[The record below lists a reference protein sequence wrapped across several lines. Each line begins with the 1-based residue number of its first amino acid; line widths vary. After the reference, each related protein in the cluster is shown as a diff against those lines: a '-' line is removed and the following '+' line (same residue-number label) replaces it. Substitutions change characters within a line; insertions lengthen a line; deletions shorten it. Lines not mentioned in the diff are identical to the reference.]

1 MAFTIDEI
9 ALKNAVEAAQ
19 LKMNDILY
27 AFKGNFTTIE
37 NLSDIKYNF
46 IDKAGKLYDSTKTY
60 SIGDII
66 TYDFYAYVSVV
77 DNNLNNNPY
86 LNPTYWIKVE
96 TNTCLIGD
104 VFVAAF
110 GQIYFPFNFHVS
122 NTTISGSYMPSLQN
136 SHNISYMSY
145 LGGRTWEIKFNDS
158 LALSDSNYIVLIGA
172 TNFGSNTF
180 SNSVGSSINIISKS
194 KTGFIFKLPESSD
207 TVYSYSYF
215 KSFAIVPLQ
224 NEDFTI

>member
-37 NLSDIKYNF
+37 NLSDMKYNF

-96 TNTCLIGD
+96 TNTCLLGD
-104 VFVAAF
+104 VYVAAF
-110 GQIYFPFNFHVS
+110 GNIYFPYNFNVS
-122 NTTISGSYMPSLQN
+122 NTSITTNSMPTLTGSY
-136 SHNISYMSY
+136 NISYMSY

-158 LALSDSNYIVLIGA
+158 IALSDSNYMILLGSS
-172 TNFGSNTF
+172 NFGSNTW
-180 SNSVGSSINIISKS
+180 SSTIGSSINVISKT

-207 TVYSYSYF
+207 IVYSYNYF